1 MHSILS
7 DSISGFGEGH
17 GGTAA
22 GQKGNKRYEA
32 EWQRPTSELPSS
44 PLTPHFCW
52 LSSEKRFD
60 FRSRSSRAYRLP
72 MKQQISPILFGTK
85 ANRHDSI

>member
-52 LSSEKRFD
+52 LSSKKG
-60 FRSRSSRAYRLP
+60 S
-72 MKQQISPILFGTK
+72 ISDPGQVELIGYP
-85 ANRHDSI
+85 

>member
-32 EWQRPTSELPSS
+32 EWQRPTSETPFLPSYS
-44 PLTPHFCW
+44 PL
-52 LSSEKRFD
+52 LL
-60 FRSRSSRAYRLP
+60 AL
-72 MKQQISPILFGTK
+72 L
-85 ANRHDSI
+85 